1 MDFKNLLN
9 DYSLQA
15 IDLSQFLLNA
25 LIGAFLS
32 WLVSIYYK
40 RYGSGVS
47 NRSQFANNF
56 ILLAL
61 TTMLIITIVKSSIAL
76 SLGLVGALS
85 IVRFRAAIKE
95 PEELIYLFL
104 VIAIGLGMGA
114 DQAAI
119 TVVAFVLIMSI
130 LIIKSKLG
138 GKSGKL
144 RRNQMQLA
152 ITTDPISVEAV
163 NDVLSESINIVDLKR
178 MSQSN
183 EKMYLSYVLES
194 ENFDSLIKV
203 KDKLMALS
211 PSMEV
216 SFVDNSNVAG

>member
-1 MDFKNLLN
+1 MDFKNLLH
-9 DYSLQA
+9 DYSLEA

-25 LIGAFLS
+25 LIGALLS

-40 RYGSGVS
+40 KYGSSVS

-119 TVVAFVLIMSI
+119 TIVAFLLIMSI
-130 LIIKSKLG
+130 LIIKSKLSDSNG
-138 GKSGKL
+138 NM

-152 ITTDPISVEAV
+152 ITSDPIEVDEINAI
-163 NDVLSESINIVDLKR
+163 LSYNMKIVDLKR
-178 MSQSN
+178 MSQNN
-183 EKMYLSYVLES
+183 EKVYLSYALES
-194 ENFDSLIKV
+194 ENIDNLIAV
-203 KDKLMALS
+203 KDQLLALS
-211 PSMEV
+211 PSMEI

>member
-9 DYSLQA
+9 DYSLEA
-15 IDLSQFLLNA
+15 IDISQFLLNA
-25 LIGAFLS
+25 LMGALLS
-32 WLVSIYYK
+32 WLVSLYYK
-40 RYGSGVS
+40 KYGSSVS
-47 NRSQFANNF
+47 NRGQFANNF

-95 PEELIYLFL
+95 PEELVYLFL

-119 TVVAFVLIMSI
+119 TIVAFALIMSI
-130 LIIKSKLG
+130 LIIKSKM
-138 GKSGKL
+138 SGNSGNM

-152 ITTDPISVEAV
+152 ITTLPIDVERV
-163 NDVLSESINIVDLKR
+163 NKVLSDNLKIVDLKR
-178 MSQSN
+178 MSQN
-183 EKMYLSYVLES
+183 KEKMYLSYALES
-194 ENFDSLIKV
+194 DSFNKLISV
-203 KDKLMALS
+203 KDQLLALS
-211 PSMEV
+211 PSMEI

>member
-40 RYGSGVS
+40 RYGSSVS

-163 NDVLSESINIVDLKR
+163 NEVLSESIKIVDLKR

-194 ENFDSLIKV
+194 ENFDSLVKV

>member
-9 DYSLQA
+9 DYSLENVN
-15 IDLSQFLLNA
+15 LSHFLLNA
-25 LIGAFLS
+25 LLCAGLS

-40 RYGSGVS
+40 RYGSSVS

-114 DQAAI
+114 DQATI
-119 TVVAFVLIMSI
+119 TIIAFVLIMSI
-130 LIIKSKLG
+130 LIIKSRLG
-138 GKSGKL
+138 DKSGNM

-152 ITTDPISVEAV
+152 ITCSPM
-163 NDVLSESINIVDLKR
+163 DVSDINSILTENLKIVDLKR
-178 MSQSN
+178 MSEN
-183 EKMYLSYVLES
+183 KDKMYLSYTLES
-194 ENFDSLIKV
+194 EKFDGIVAV
-203 KDKLMALS
+203 KNKLMALS

>member
-9 DYSLQA
+9 DYSLEA
-15 IDLSQFLLNA
+15 IDISQFLLNA
-25 LIGAFLS
+25 LIGALLS
-32 WLVSIYYK
+32 WLVSLYYK
-40 RYGSGVS
+40 RYGSSVS
-47 NRSQFANNF
+47 NRSQFADNF

-119 TVVAFVLIMSI
+119 TIVAFVLIMSI
-130 LIIKSKLG
+130 LIIKSKVS
-138 GKSGKL
+138 GKSGNM

-152 ITTDPISVEAV
+152 ITTDPIDVESV
-163 NDVLSESINIVDLKR
+163 NTVLSENIKIVDLKR
-178 MSQSN
+178 MSQN
-183 EKMYLSYVLES
+183 KEKVYLSYALES
-194 ENFDSLIKV
+194 ESFDNLIAV
-203 KDKLMALS
+203 KDQLLALS
-211 PSMEV
+211 PSMEI

>member
-9 DYSLQA
+9 DYSLEA
-15 IDLSQFLLNA
+15 MDLSQFLLNA
-25 LIGAFLS
+25 LIGALLS

-40 RYGSGVS
+40 KYGSSVS
-47 NRSQFANNF
+47 NRGQFANNF

-119 TVVAFVLIMSI
+119 TIVAFLLIMSI
-130 LIIKSKLG
+130 LIIKSKL
-138 GKSGKL
+138 SGKKGNM

-152 ITTDPISVEAV
+152 ITSDPISI
-163 NDVLSESINIVDLKR
+163 ESINTVLSDNMKIVDLKR
-178 MSQSN
+178 MSQNN
-183 EKMYLSYVLES
+183 EKMYLSYALES
-194 ENFDSLIKV
+194 DSFDNLVSV
-203 KDKLMALS
+203 KDQLLALS
-211 PSMEV
+211 PSMEI

>member
-40 RYGSGVS
+40 RYGSSVS

-138 GKSGKL
+138 GNSGKL

-163 NDVLSESINIVDLKR
+163 NEVLSESIKIVDLKR

-194 ENFDSLIKV
+194 ENFDSLVKV

>member
-1 MDFKNLLN
+1 MDFSNLLN
-9 DYSLQA
+9 DFTWEVV
-15 IDLSQFLLNA
+15 DLNRFLLNA
-25 LIGAFLS
+25 LIAALLA
-32 WLVSIYYK
+32 WIVSVYYK
-40 RYGSGVS
+40 RYGGSVS

-119 TVVAFVLIMSI
+119 TGVAFVLIMSI
-130 LIIKSKLG
+130 LIIKSRV
-138 GKSGKL
+138 SGASHSV
-144 RRNQMQLA
+144 RNNLMQLS
-152 ITTDPISVEAV
+152 IRTKPVEVATI
-163 NDVLSESINIVDLKR
+163 NSILADHIKIVDLKR
-178 MSQSN
+178 MSQDS
-183 EKMYLSYVLES
+183 EKMYLSYSLVIES
-194 ENFDSLIKV
+194 YDHLATV
-203 KDKLMALS
+203 KNKLMELS
-211 PSMEV
+211 PDMDI
-216 SFVDNSNVAG
+216 SFVDSSNVAG

>member
-9 DYSLQA
+9 DYSLEA

-25 LIGAFLS
+25 LIGAILS
-32 WLVSIYYK
+32 WLVSVYYK
-40 RYGSGVS
+40 RYGSSVS

-119 TVVAFVLIMSI
+119 TIVAFLLIMSI
-130 LIIKSKLG
+130 LIIKSKL
-138 GKSGKL
+138 SGKGGNM
-144 RRNQMQLA
+144 RRNQMQLS
-152 ITTDPISVEAV
+152 ITTDPVSMEGI
-163 NDVLSESINIVDLKR
+163 NKVLSENMKIVDLKR
-178 MSQSN
+178 MSQN
-183 EKMYLSYVLES
+183 KDKMYLSYALES
-194 ENFDSLIKV
+194 ENFDNLISV
-203 KDKLMALS
+203 KDQLLALS
-211 PSMEV
+211 PEMEV

>member
-9 DYSLQA
+9 DYSLEA

-25 LIGAFLS
+25 LIGALLS
-32 WLVSIYYK
+32 WLVSLYFK
-40 RYGSGVS
+40 RYGSSVS
-47 NRSQFANNF
+47 NRSQFADNF

-119 TVVAFVLIMSI
+119 TIVAFVLIMSI
-130 LIIKSKLG
+130 LIIKSKMS
-138 GKSGKL
+138 GKSGHM

-152 ITTDPISVEAV
+152 ITSDPIDVESI
-163 NDVLSESINIVDLKR
+163 NTVLSESIKIVDLKR
-178 MSQSN
+178 MSQN
-183 EKMYLSYVLES
+183 KEKMYLSYALEAES
-194 ENFDSLIKV
+194 FDSLVSV
-203 KDKLMALS
+203 KDQLLALS
-211 PSMEV
+211 PSMEI

>member
-25 LIGAFLS
+25 LIGAALS

-40 RYGSGVS
+40 KYGSSVS

-119 TVVAFVLIMSI
+119 TIVAFILIMSI
-130 LIIKSKLG
+130 LIIKSRLS

-152 ITTDPISVEAV
+152 ITTTPISVDKV
-163 NDVLSESINIVDLKR
+163 NDVLSSNIKIVDLKR

-183 EKMYLSYVLES
+183 DKMYLSYVLES
-194 ENFDSLIKV
+194 ESFDALVSV
-203 KDKLMALS
+203 KDQLMALS
-211 PSMEV
+211 PTMEV

>member
-9 DYSLQA
+9 DYSLEA

-25 LIGAFLS
+25 LIGAILS
-32 WLVSIYYK
+32 WLVSLYYK
-40 RYGSGVS
+40 RYGSSVS
-47 NRSQFANNF
+47 NRSQFADNF

-119 TVVAFVLIMSI
+119 TIVAFVLIMSI
-130 LIIKSKLG
+130 LIIKSKM
-138 GKSGKL
+138 SGK
-144 RRNQMQLA
+144 RGNMRKNQMQLA
-152 ITTDPISVEAV
+152 ITTEPINVE
-163 NDVLSESINIVDLKR
+163 NINTVLSDNMKIVDLKR
-178 MSQSN
+178 MSQN
-183 EKMYLSYVLES
+183 KEKMYLSYALES
-194 ENFDSLIKV
+194 ESFDNLISV
-203 KDKLMALS
+203 KDQLLALS
-211 PSMEV
+211 PSMEI

>member
-40 RYGSGVS
+40 RYGSSVS

>member
-1 MDFKNLLN
+1 MDFKNLIN
-9 DYSLQA
+9 DYSLEA
-15 IDLSQFLLNA
+15 IDISQFLLNA
-25 LIGAFLS
+25 LIGALLS
-32 WLVSIYYK
+32 WLVSLYYK
-40 RYGSGVS
+40 RYGSSVS
-47 NRSQFANNF
+47 NRSQFADNF

-119 TVVAFVLIMSI
+119 TIVAFVLILSI
-130 LIIKSKLG
+130 LIIKSKVS
-138 GKSGKL
+138 GKSGNM

-152 ITTDPISVEAV
+152 ITSDPIDVESI
-163 NDVLSESINIVDLKR
+163 NSVLSENMKIVDLKR
-178 MSQSN
+178 MSQN
-183 EKMYLSYVLES
+183 KDKVYLSYALES
-194 ENFDSLIKV
+194 ESFDNLITV
-203 KDKLMALS
+203 KDQLLALS
-211 PSMEV
+211 PSMEI

>member
-1 MDFKNLLN
+1 MDFKNLLH
-9 DYSLQA
+9 DYSLEA

-25 LIGAFLS
+25 LIGALLS

-40 RYGSGVS
+40 KYGRSVS

-119 TVVAFVLIMSI
+119 TIVAFLLIMSI
-130 LIIKSKLG
+130 LIIKSKL
-138 GKSGKL
+138 SGSNGNM

-152 ITTDPISVEAV
+152 ITSDPIEVEEINAI
-163 NDVLSESINIVDLKR
+163 LSYNMKIVDLKR
-178 MSQSN
+178 MSQNN
-183 EKMYLSYVLES
+183 EKMYLSYALES
-194 ENFDSLIKV
+194 ENFDNLIAV
-203 KDKLMALS
+203 KDQLLALS
-211 PSMEV
+211 PSMEI
-216 SFVDNSNVAG
+216 SFVDNSTVAG

>member
-9 DYSLQA
+9 DYSLEA

-25 LIGAFLS
+25 LIGALLS
-32 WLVSIYYK
+32 WLVSMYYK
-40 RYGSGVS
+40 RFGSSVS

-119 TVVAFVLIMSI
+119 TIVAFVLIMSI
-130 LIIKSKLG
+130 LIIKSRM
-138 GKSGKL
+138 SGKGGNM

-152 ITTDPISVEAV
+152 ITTEPISVE
-163 NDVLSESINIVDLKR
+163 EYKYR
-178 MSQSN
+178 
-183 EKMYLSYVLES
+183 
-194 ENFDSLIKV
+194 
-203 KDKLMALS
+203 
-211 PSMEV
+211 
-216 SFVDNSNVAG
+216 FV

>member
-9 DYSLQA
+9 DYSLQTVD
-15 IDLSQFLLNA
+15 ISQFLLNA

-40 RYGSGVS
+40 KYGSSVS

-119 TVVAFVLIMSI
+119 TIVAFVLIMSI
-130 LIIKSKLG
+130 LIIKNRVD
-138 GKSGKL
+138 GKSGRL

-152 ITTDPISVEAV
+152 ITTPPVSVDKV
-163 NDVLSESINIVDLKR
+163 NEVLSAYIKIVDLKR
-178 MSQSN
+178 MSQSSD
-183 EKMYLSYVLES
+183 KMYLSYVLES
-194 ENFDSLIKV
+194 EKFEDLVSV
-203 KDKLMALS
+203 KDQLLALS
-211 PSMEV
+211 PEMEV

>member
-9 DYSLQA
+9 DYSLEA
-15 IDLSQFLLNA
+15 IDISQFLLNA
-25 LIGAFLS
+25 LIGALLS
-32 WLVSIYYK
+32 WLVSLYYK
-40 RYGSGVS
+40 RYGSSVS
-47 NRSQFANNF
+47 NRGQFANNF

-119 TVVAFVLIMSI
+119 TIVAFVLIMSI
-130 LIIKSKLG
+130 LIIKSKM
-138 GKSGKL
+138 SGNSGNM

-152 ITTDPISVEAV
+152 ITTLPIDVERV
-163 NDVLSESINIVDLKR
+163 NKVLSDNLKIVDLKR
-178 MSQSN
+178 MSQN
-183 EKMYLSYVLES
+183 KEKMYLSYALES
-194 ENFDSLIKV
+194 DSFDNLISV
-203 KDKLMALS
+203 KDQLLALS